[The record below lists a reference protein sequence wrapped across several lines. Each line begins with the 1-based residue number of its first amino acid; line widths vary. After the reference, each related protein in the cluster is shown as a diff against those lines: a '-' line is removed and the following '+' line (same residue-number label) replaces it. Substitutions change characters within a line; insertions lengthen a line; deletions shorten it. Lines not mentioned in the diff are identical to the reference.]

1 MQEHDSRKLRSWL
14 PKTSVFGAMKLPSFY
29 LVVMALFFVVLIGFL
44 TSSPSGGVSR
54 SGGDETNLWE
64 FFATIAPVGFS
75 IASVFLGF
83 VLSRWWSDYQ
93 QGDHRRLETIRIDDE
108 IEEEIQS
115 ISEDWQQVLNSMN
128 LTNPT
133 PEFLRA
139 ARFLLSAQ
147 LNSVR
152 GRMQRMALEI
162 DKLGYLSIDFLDE
175 KRQRFVQI
183 REKIDE
189 LITVLPED
197 ANPQDIGK
205 IFDIMTV
212 RIEEGVGDLPV
223 PSQLEEHDVQAEVQ
237 EPNLS
242 PTQ

>member
-1 MQEHDSRKLRSWL
+1 MRLSCFRF
-14 PKTSVFGAMKLPSFY
+14 FG
-29 LVVMALFFVVLIGFL
+29 
-44 TSSPSGGVSR
+44 
-54 SGGDETNLWE
+54 
-64 FFATIAPVGFS
+64 
-75 IASVFLGF
+75 VFLGF
-83 VLSRWWSDYQ
+83 VLSRWWSDHQ
-93 QGDHRRLETIRIDDE
+93 QGDRRRIETIRIDDE

-128 LTNPT
+128 LVNPT

-162 DKLGYLSIDFLDE
+162 DKLGYSSIDFLDE
-175 KRQRFVQI
+175 KKQRFVQI

-189 LITVLPED
+189 LITVLPEE

-205 IFDIMTV
+205 IFDVMTFKL
-212 RIEEGVGDLPV
+212 EEGISDPAPNQLGRPEAEEAEDL
-223 PSQLEEHDVQAEVQ
+223 DA
-237 EPNLS
+237 
-242 PTQ
+242 TQ